1 MTNPLALYREFSP
14 RTRAVLAVNAV
25 NSFGG
30 GLVLPFLWIYLQQV
44 RGLPAWVPAVTLA
57 VQAATAVAGG
67 LAWGALLDR
76 LAQRTVVSLVM
87 LIAGLGTALYAFA
100 TGPAPALAAAV
111 VYGLG
116 ISGVGTVLRFLY
128 AGAASARERGLA
140 FSADYAVFN
149 AMTGLGVLVGGL
161 VAAGAGAGRFTA
173 LYLADGLTFLVAAA
187 ALRLLLPRA
196 AGEDD
201 GPNED
206 AKPSG
211 GYREVF
217 RARHLGVLLGTLTMC
232 SLVSYGQFR
241 SGLPGYLTGN
251 GALGP
256 EGLSGAFALNIVVA
270 VLAQIL
276 LGEQVQRLRR
286 STVLAVSGACWA
298 VAWAL
303 VAVAGLGHGG
313 GALAAALAG
322 VVLLSLGEALVFPVL
337 TALLNDLAEDH
348 VRGRVNALLSVAV
361 STGSVAGPALAGA
374 TLPWARGLPLMAVLI
389 AGCLAVAAVSV
400 RLRAVLRP
408 ALDRPSAEPGAEPA
422 PEPAAEPALLAA
434 APAAG

>member
-1 MTNPLALYREFSP
+1 MSNAGISNPLALYREFSP

-57 VQAATAVAGG
+57 VQAATAVVGG

-76 LAQRTVVSLVM
+76 LVQRTVVFLVM
-87 LIAGLGTALYAFA
+87 VIAGLGTALYAFA
-100 TGPAPALAAAV
+100 TGAVSALAAAV

-161 VAAGAGAGRFTA
+161 VAAGGGAGRFTA
-173 LYLADGLTFLVAAA
+173 LYLLDGLTFLVAAG

-196 AGEDD
+196 GSEEGGDGE
-201 GPNED
+201 

-211 GYREVF
+211 GYRAVF
-217 RARHLGVLLGTLTMC
+217 RARHLGVLLATLTMC

-241 SGLPGYLTGN
+241 SGLPGYLTGH
-251 GALGP
+251 GAIGP

-270 VLAQIL
+270 VLAQVL

-286 STVLAVSGACWA
+286 STVVALSGACWA

-303 VAVAGLGHGG
+303 VAVAGIGHGG
-313 GALAAALAG
+313 GALTAALAG
-322 VVLLSLGEALVFPVL
+322 VVMLSLGEALVFPVL
-337 TALLNDLAEDH
+337 TALLNDLAADE

-389 AGCLAVAAVSV
+389 VGCLAVAVVSV
-400 RLRAVLRP
+400 RLRATLSP
-408 ALDRPSAEPGAEPA
+408 ALDRPAAE
-422 PEPAAEPALLAA
+422 EPAAEESAADPALLATA
-434 APAAG
+434 S